1 MRLSKIVFLFI
12 ASLAI
17 SSSSFAQGRQLKKAE
32 IAYDQY
38 EFHKATVH
46 YKRAYSKS
54 SDRTQKIE
62 MSFKLAECA
71 RRIGNYRQAES
82 YYKRAIKMR
91 YDDPIAL
98 LYLAMMQRN
107 LGKFEDAIKTFS
119 LYNEKVPD
127 DLRAQEAIES
137 CELAI
142 EWTENPTRY
151 AVSNMKGLNSKN
163 DDRMPAFA
171 DKKYSTLYFTTARK
185 GVNGKR
191 ISAQT
196 GQYFTDIWATE
207 IEKSKKKRGRSGQK
221 QAKPKWSEPLP
232 LHVFQESEDKEAI
245 NTKFDEGAASLTESG
260 KTMYFNRAM
269 MKKNEAH
276 VPRVYSSDYKAGE
289 WNPVEL
295 ELPID
300 SNYMVIFPC
309 ISPDESTLYFV
320 SDMPGGEGDFDIW
333 MSEFN
338 KRKDVWAEPVN
349 LGPEVNSDGPEIA
362 PFIHK
367 DGTLFFASKGHVG
380 MGGFDI
386 FRATKRPSGQF
397 GKVKNMKYPINSSY
411 DDFGIIFSGKDAMN
425 GFYTSNRRGGR
436 GGDDIYE
443 VKLSDLKFKMEGIIV
458 DTETSDPIQG
468 VSIRI
473 EGSDGSSFDAITNKD
488 GFFNLGDEAIKQG
501 VEYDVTYTKDTYV
514 TVNDTVTTQD
524 LTIHDFESTDEGFL
538 YTIVVDLSM
547 KVYRLPV
554 VLPQIEYDLG
564 SAELREMAMK
574 DLDKLVGVLE
584 TNPDLR
590 IQLRS
595 HTDFR
600 SGDDFNLILSQKRA
614 DACVSYL
621 IEQGVDATRLEA
633 VGMGES
639 EPLTLQ
645 DDRSG
650 FDKGEVLSQEFIESI
665 RSKRRR
671 NLAHQM
677 NRRTDFKELVTD
689 SVDAKQYGSY

>member
-32 IAYDQY
+32 VAYDQY
-38 EFHKATVH
+38 EFHKAMVH
-46 YKRAYSKS
+46 FKRAYSKS

-82 YYKRAIKMR
+82 YYKRTIKMR

-107 LGKFEDAIKTFS
+107 LGKFDDAINTFT
-119 LYNEKVPD
+119 LYSEKVPED
-127 DLRAQEAIES
+127 IRAQEAIES
-137 CELAI
+137 CELAL

-151 AVSNMKGLNSKN
+151 AVSNMKGINSKN

-171 DKKYSTLYFTTARK
+171 NNDYTLLMFTTARK
-185 GVNGKR
+185 GVTGRN
-191 ISAQT
+191 ISDQT
-196 GQYFTDIWATE
+196 GQYFTDVWLTE
-207 IEKSKKKRGRSGQK
+207 LEKSKKKRGRSSNK
-221 QAKPKWSEPLP
+221 KSKPKWSEPLS
-232 LHVFQESEDKEAI
+232 LGEHFGTEDVI
-245 NTKFDEGAASLTESG
+245 NTKSDEGAVTLNERG
-260 KTMYFNRAM
+260 NLMYFTRAM

-276 VPRVYSSDYKAGE
+276 VPRIYSAIKKGGE
-289 WNPVEL
+289 WEVPLEL
-295 ELPID
+295 SLPID

-309 ISPDESTLYFV
+309 LSPDEKILYFV

-333 MSEFN
+333 MSEYN

-349 LGPEVNSDGPEIA
+349 LGPEVNTDGPEIA
-362 PFIHK
+362 PFVHK

-397 GKVKNMKYPINSSY
+397 GKVKNMKFPINSSY

-443 VKLSDLKFKMEGIIV
+443 VKLSDLKFKMEGILV
-458 DTETSDPIQG
+458 DTETSDPLQG
-468 VSIRI
+468 VSIHI

-501 VEYDVTYTKDTYV
+501 VEYEVTYTKDLYV

-538 YTIVVDLSM
+538 YTIAVDLSM

-564 SAELREMAMK
+564 SADLREMAMK

-600 SGDDFNLILSQKRA
+600 SGDDFNLVLSQKRA

-621 IEQGVDATRLEA
+621 IEQGVDATRLVA

-650 FDKGEVLSQEFIESI
+650 FAKGDVLSQEFIESI

-677 NRRTDFKELVTD
+677 NRRTDFKELELD
-689 SVDAKQYGSY
+689 PVDAKKYGSY

>member
-32 IAYDQY
+32 VAYDQY
-38 EFHKATVH
+38 EFHKAMVH
-46 YKRAYSKS
+46 FKRAYSKS

-82 YYKRAIKMR
+82 YYKRTIKMR

-107 LGKFEDAIKTFS
+107 LGKFDDAINTFT
-119 LYNEKVPD
+119 LYSEKVPED
-127 DLRAQEAIES
+127 IRAQEAIES
-137 CELAI
+137 CELAL

-151 AVSNMKGLNSKN
+151 AVSNMKGINSKN

-171 DKKYSTLYFTTARK
+171 NNDYTLLMFTTARK
-185 GVNGKR
+185 GVTGRN
-191 ISAQT
+191 ISDQT
-196 GQYFTDIWATE
+196 GQFFTDVWLTE
-207 IEKSKKKRGRSGQK
+207 LEKSKKKRGRSSNK
-221 QAKPKWSEPLP
+221 KSKPKWSEPLS
-232 LHVFQESEDKEAI
+232 LGEHFGTEDVI
-245 NTKFDEGAASLTESG
+245 NTKSDEGAVTLNERG
-260 KTMYFNRAM
+260 NLMYFTRAM

-276 VPRVYSSDYKAGE
+276 VPRIYSAIKKGGE
-289 WNPVEL
+289 WEVPLEL
-295 ELPID
+295 SLPID

-309 ISPDESTLYFV
+309 LSPDEKILYFV

-333 MSEFN
+333 MSEYN

-349 LGPEVNSDGPEIA
+349 LGPEVNTDGPEIA
-362 PFIHK
+362 PFVHK

-397 GKVKNMKYPINSSY
+397 GKVKNMKFPINSSY

-443 VKLSDLKFKMEGIIV
+443 VKLSDLKFKMEGILV
-458 DTETSDPIQG
+458 DTETSDPLQG
-468 VSIRI
+468 VSIHI

-501 VEYDVTYTKDTYV
+501 VEYEVTYTKDLYV

-538 YTIVVDLSM
+538 YTIAVDLSM

-564 SAELREMAMK
+564 SADLREMAMK

-600 SGDDFNLILSQKRA
+600 SGDDFNLVLSQKRA

-645 DDRSG
+645 GDRSG
-650 FDKGEVLSQEFIESI
+650 FAKGDVLSQEFIESI

-677 NRRTDFKELVTD
+677 NRRTDFKELELD
-689 SVDAKQYGSY
+689 PVDAKKYGSY

>member
-32 IAYDQY
+32 VAYDQY
-38 EFHKATVH
+38 EFHKAMVH
-46 YKRAYSKS
+46 FKRAYSKS

-82 YYKRAIKMR
+82 YYKRTIKMR

-107 LGKFEDAIKTFS
+107 LGKFDDAIKTFTQYS
-119 LYNEKVPD
+119 EKVPED
-127 DLRAQEAIES
+127 IRAQEAIES
-137 CELAI
+137 CELAL

-163 DDRMPAFA
+163 DDRMPSFA
-171 DKKYSTLYFTTARK
+171 NNDYTLLLFTTARK
-185 GVNGKR
+185 GVTGRK
-191 ISAQT
+191 ISDQT
-196 GQYFTDIWATE
+196 GQFFTDIWATE
-207 IEKSKKKRGRSGQK
+207 LEKSKKKRGGSSKK
-221 QAKPKWSEPLP
+221 QPKAKWTEPLS
-232 LHVFQESEDKEAI
+232 LGEYFGTEDVI
-245 NTKFDEGAASLTESG
+245 NTNSDEGAVALNERG
-260 KTMYFNRAM
+260 NLMYFTRAM

-276 VPRVYSSDYKAGE
+276 VPRIYSAIKKGGE
-289 WNPVEL
+289 WEEPLEL
-295 ELPID
+295 SLPID
-300 SNYMVIFPC
+300 SSYMVIFPC
-309 ISPDESTLYFV
+309 LSPDEKTLYFV

-333 MSEFN
+333 MSEYN
-338 KRKDVWAEPVN
+338 KRKDSWAEPVN
-349 LGPEVNSDGPEIA
+349 LGPEVNTEGPEIA
-362 PFIHK
+362 PFLHK

-443 VKLSDLKFKMEGIIV
+443 VKLSDLKFKMEGILV
-458 DTETSDPIQG
+458 DTETSDPLLG
-468 VSIRI
+468 VSIHI

-501 VEYDVTYTKDTYV
+501 VEYEVTYSKDSYV

-538 YTIVVDLSM
+538 YTIAVDLSM

-564 SAELREMAMK
+564 SAELRDMAIK
-574 DLDKLVGVLE
+574 DLDNLVGVLE

-600 SGDDFNLILSQKRA
+600 SGDDFNLVLSQKRA

-621 IEQGVDATRLEA
+621 IEQGIDATRLEA
-633 VGMGES
+633 IGMGES

-650 FDKGEVLSQEFIESI
+650 FAKGDVLSQEFIESI

-677 NRRTDFKELVTD
+677 NRRTDFKELELD
-689 SVDAKQYGSY
+689 PVDAKKYGSY

>member
-32 IAYDQY
+32 VAYDQY
-38 EFHKATVH
+38 EFHKAMVH
-46 YKRAYSKS
+46 FKRAYSKS

-82 YYKRAIKMR
+82 YYKRTIKMR

-107 LGKFEDAIKTFS
+107 LGKFDDAIKTFTQYS
-119 LYNEKVPD
+119 EKVPED
-127 DLRAQEAIES
+127 IRAQEAIES
-137 CELAI
+137 CELAL

-171 DKKYSTLYFTTARK
+171 NNDYTLLLFTTARK
-185 GVNGKR
+185 GVTGRK
-191 ISAQT
+191 ISDQT
-196 GQYFTDIWATE
+196 GQFFTDIWATE
-207 IEKSKKKRGRSGQK
+207 LEKSKKKRGGSSKK
-221 QAKPKWSEPLP
+221 QPKAKWTEPLS
-232 LHVFQESEDKEAI
+232 LGEYFGTEDVI
-245 NTKFDEGAASLTESG
+245 NTNSDEGAVALNERG
-260 KTMYFNRAM
+260 NLMYFTRAM

-276 VPRVYSSDYKAGE
+276 VPRIYSAIKKGGE
-289 WNPVEL
+289 WEEPLEL
-295 ELPID
+295 SLPID
-300 SNYMVIFPC
+300 SSYMVIFPC
-309 ISPDESTLYFV
+309 LSPDEKTLYFV

-333 MSEFN
+333 MSEYN
-338 KRKDVWAEPVN
+338 KRKDSWAEPVN
-349 LGPEVNSDGPEIA
+349 LGPEVNTEGPEIA
-362 PFIHK
+362 PFLHK

-443 VKLSDLKFKMEGIIV
+443 VKLSDLKFKMEGILV
-458 DTETSDPIQG
+458 DTETSDPLLG
-468 VSIRI
+468 VSIHI

-501 VEYDVTYTKDTYV
+501 VEYEVTYSKDSYV

-538 YTIVVDLSM
+538 YTIAVDLSM

-564 SAELREMAMK
+564 SAELRDMAMK
-574 DLDKLVGVLE
+574 DLDNLVGVLE

-600 SGDDFNLILSQKRA
+600 SGDDFNLVLSQKRA

-621 IEQGVDATRLEA
+621 IEQGIDATRLEA
-633 VGMGES
+633 IGMGES

-650 FDKGEVLSQEFIESI
+650 FAKGDVLSQEFIESI

-677 NRRTDFKELVTD
+677 NRRTDFKELELD
-689 SVDAKQYGSY
+689 PVDAKKYGSY

>member
-1 MRLSKIVFLFI
+1 MRFTKIAVLLI

-17 SSSSFAQGRQLKKAE
+17 TSSSFAQGKQLKRAE
-32 IAYDQY
+32 LAFDQY
-38 EFHKATVH
+38 EFHKAMVH
-46 YKRAYSKS
+46 FKRAYSKS

-71 RRIGNYRQAES
+71 RKIGNYRQAES

-98 LYLAMMQRN
+98 LYLAKMQRN
-107 LGKFEDAIKTFS
+107 LGKFEDAIKTFG
-119 LYNEKVPD
+119 LYSEKVPED
-127 DLRAQEAIES
+127 IRAQEAIEA

-151 AVSNMKGLNSKN
+151 AVSNLKGLNSKN
-163 DDRMPAFA
+163 DDRMPAFGNN
-171 DKKYSTLYFTTARK
+171 DYSLLLFTTARK
-185 GVNGKR
+185 GVNGRK
-191 ISAQT
+191 ISKQT
-196 GQYFTDIWATE
+196 GQYFTDVWATE
-207 IEKSKKKRGRSGQK
+207 LEKSKKKRGKSAKK
-221 QAKPKWSEPLP
+221 QAKPKWSEPLS
-232 LHVFQESEDKEAI
+232 LGDYFGTEDVI
-245 NTKFDEGAASLTESG
+245 NTKFDEGAVSLNERG
-260 KTMYFNRAM
+260 NLMYFNRAM

-276 VPRVYSSDYKAGE
+276 VPRIYSATKKGGE
-289 WNPVEL
+289 WEVPVEL
-295 ELPID
+295 SLPID

-309 ISPDESTLYFV
+309 LSPDEKTLYFV

-333 MSEFN
+333 MSEYN
-338 KRKDVWAEPVN
+338 KRKDVWADPVN
-349 LGPEVNSDGPEIA
+349 LGPEVNTTGSEIA
-362 PFIHK
+362 PFVHK
-367 DGTLFFASKGHVG
+367 DGTLFFASKGHIG

-397 GKVKNMKYPINSSY
+397 GKVKNMKSPINSSY

-425 GFYTSNRRGGR
+425 GFFTSNRRGGR

-443 VKLSDLKFKMEGIIV
+443 VKLSDLKFKMEGILV
-458 DTETSDPIQG
+458 DTESTDPLQG
-468 VSIRI
+468 VAIHL
-473 EGSDGSSFDAITNKD
+473 EGSDGSSFDAMTNKD
-488 GFFNLGDEAIKQG
+488 GFFNFGDEAIKQG
-501 VEYDVTYTKDTYV
+501 VEYEVTYTKDTYV

-538 YTIVVDLSM
+538 YTIAVDLSL

-564 SAELREMAMK
+564 SAELREMAKK
-574 DLDKLVGVLE
+574 DLDKLVSVLE

-600 SGDDFNLILSQKRA
+600 SGDDFNLALSQKRA

-621 IEQGVDATRLEA
+621 IEQGVDAVRLEA

-650 FDKGEVLSQEFIESI
+650 FIKGDVLSQEFIESI

-671 NLAHQM
+671 KLAHQM
-677 NRRTDFKELVTD
+677 NRRTDFKQIESDPVD
-689 SVDAKQYGSY
+689 SEKYGKY

>member
-32 IAYDQY
+32 VAYDQY
-38 EFHKATVH
+38 EFHKAMVH
-46 YKRAYSKS
+46 FKRAYSKS

-82 YYKRAIKMR
+82 YYKRTIKMR

-107 LGKFEDAIKTFS
+107 LGKFDDAIKTFT
-119 LYNEKVPD
+119 LYSEKVPED
-127 DLRAQEAIES
+127 IRAQEAIES
-137 CELAI
+137 CELAL

-151 AVSNMKGLNSKN
+151 AVSNMKGINSKN

-171 DKKYSTLYFTTARK
+171 NNDYTLLMFTTARK
-185 GVNGKR
+185 GVTGRN
-191 ISAQT
+191 ISDQT
-196 GQYFTDIWATE
+196 GQYFTDVWLTE
-207 IEKSKKKRGRSGQK
+207 LEKSKKKRGRSSNK
-221 QAKPKWSEPLP
+221 KSKPKWSEPLS
-232 LHVFQESEDKEAI
+232 LGEHFGTEDVI
-245 NTKFDEGAASLTESG
+245 NTKSDEGAVTLNERG
-260 KTMYFNRAM
+260 NLMYFTRAM

-276 VPRVYSSDYKAGE
+276 VPRIYSAIKKGGE
-289 WNPVEL
+289 WEVPLEL
-295 ELPID
+295 SLPID

-309 ISPDESTLYFV
+309 LSPDEKILYFV

-333 MSEFN
+333 MSEYN

-349 LGPEVNSDGPEIA
+349 LGPEVNTDGPEIA
-362 PFIHK
+362 PFVHK

-397 GKVKNMKYPINSSY
+397 GKVKNMKFPINSSY

-443 VKLSDLKFKMEGIIV
+443 VKLSDLKFKMEGILV
-458 DTETSDPIQG
+458 DTETSDPLQG
-468 VSIRI
+468 VSIHI

-501 VEYDVTYTKDTYV
+501 VEYEVTYTKDLYV

-538 YTIVVDLSM
+538 YTIAVDLSM

-564 SAELREMAMK
+564 SADLREMAMK

-600 SGDDFNLILSQKRA
+600 SGDDFNLVLSQKRA

-650 FDKGEVLSQEFIESI
+650 FAKGDVLSQEFIESI

-677 NRRTDFKELVTD
+677 NRRTDFKELELD
-689 SVDAKQYGSY
+689 PVDAKKYGSY

>member
-17 SSSSFAQGRQLKKAE
+17 SSSSLAQGRQLKKAE
-32 IAYDQY
+32 VAYDQY
-38 EFHKATVH
+38 EFHKAMVH
-46 YKRAYSKS
+46 FKRAYSKS

-82 YYKRAIKMR
+82 YYKRTIKMR

-107 LGKFEDAIKTFS
+107 LGKFDDAIKTFTQYS
-119 LYNEKVPD
+119 EKVPED
-127 DLRAQEAIES
+127 IRAQEAIES
-137 CELAI
+137 CELAL

-171 DKKYSTLYFTTARK
+171 NNDYTLLLFTTARK
-185 GVNGKR
+185 GVTGRK
-191 ISAQT
+191 ISDQT
-196 GQYFTDIWATE
+196 GQFFTDIWATE
-207 IEKSKKKRGRSGQK
+207 LEKSKKKRGGSSKK
-221 QAKPKWSEPLP
+221 QPKAKWTEPLS
-232 LHVFQESEDKEAI
+232 LGEYFGTEDVI
-245 NTKFDEGAASLTESG
+245 NTNSDEGAVALNERG
-260 KTMYFNRAM
+260 NLMYFTRAM

-276 VPRVYSSDYKAGE
+276 VPRIYSAIKKGGE
-289 WNPVEL
+289 WEEPLEL
-295 ELPID
+295 SLPID
-300 SNYMVIFPC
+300 SSYMVIFPC
-309 ISPDESTLYFV
+309 LSPDEKTLYFV

-333 MSEFN
+333 MSEYN
-338 KRKDVWAEPVN
+338 KRKDSWAEPVN
-349 LGPEVNSDGPEIA
+349 LGPEVNTEGPEIA
-362 PFIHK
+362 PFLHK

-443 VKLSDLKFKMEGIIV
+443 VKLSDLKFKMEGILV
-458 DTETSDPIQG
+458 DTETSDPLLG
-468 VSIRI
+468 VSIHI

-501 VEYDVTYTKDTYV
+501 VEYEVTYSKDSYV

-538 YTIVVDLSM
+538 YTIAVDLSM

-564 SAELREMAMK
+564 SAELRDMAMK
-574 DLDKLVGVLE
+574 DLDNLVGVLE

-600 SGDDFNLILSQKRA
+600 SGDDFNLVLSQKRA

-621 IEQGVDATRLEA
+621 IEQGIDATRLEA

-650 FDKGEVLSQEFIESI
+650 FAKGDVLSQEFIESI

-677 NRRTDFKELVTD
+677 NRRTDFKELELD
-689 SVDAKQYGSY
+689 PVDAKKYGSY

>member
-17 SSSSFAQGRQLKKAE
+17 SSSSLAQGRQLKKAE
-32 IAYDQY
+32 VAYDQY
-38 EFHKATVH
+38 EFHKAMVH
-46 YKRAYSKS
+46 FKRAYSKS

-82 YYKRAIKMR
+82 YYKRTIKMR

-107 LGKFEDAIKTFS
+107 LGKFDDAIKTFTQYS
-119 LYNEKVPD
+119 EKVPED
-127 DLRAQEAIES
+127 IRAQEAIES
-137 CELAI
+137 CELAL

-171 DKKYSTLYFTTARK
+171 NNDYTLLLFTTARK
-185 GVNGKR
+185 GVTGRK
-191 ISAQT
+191 ISDQT
-196 GQYFTDIWATE
+196 GQFFTDIWATE
-207 IEKSKKKRGRSGQK
+207 LEKSKKKRGGSSKK
-221 QAKPKWSEPLP
+221 QPKAKWTEPLS
-232 LHVFQESEDKEAI
+232 LGEYFGTEDVI
-245 NTKFDEGAASLTESG
+245 NTNSDEGAVALNERG
-260 KTMYFNRAM
+260 NLMYFTRAM

-276 VPRVYSSDYKAGE
+276 VPRIYSAIKKGGE
-289 WNPVEL
+289 WEEPLEL
-295 ELPID
+295 SLPID
-300 SNYMVIFPC
+300 SSYMVIFPC
-309 ISPDESTLYFV
+309 LSPDEKILYFV

-333 MSEFN
+333 MSEYN
-338 KRKDVWAEPVN
+338 KRKDSWAEPVN
-349 LGPEVNSDGPEIA
+349 LGPEVNTEGPEIA
-362 PFIHK
+362 PFLHK

-443 VKLSDLKFKMEGIIV
+443 VKLSDLKFKMEGILV
-458 DTETSDPIQG
+458 DTETSDPLLG
-468 VSIRI
+468 VSIHI

-501 VEYDVTYTKDTYV
+501 VEYEVTYSKDSYV

-538 YTIVVDLSM
+538 YTIAVDLSM

-564 SAELREMAMK
+564 SAELRDMAIK
-574 DLDKLVGVLE
+574 DLDNLVGVLE

-600 SGDDFNLILSQKRA
+600 SGDDFNLVLSQKRA

-621 IEQGVDATRLEA
+621 IEQGIDATRLEA

-650 FDKGEVLSQEFIESI
+650 FAKGDVLSQEFIESI

-677 NRRTDFKELVTD
+677 NRRTDFKELELD
-689 SVDAKQYGSY
+689 PVDAKKYGSY

>member
-1 MRLSKIVFLFI
+1 MRFTKIVLLFI

-17 SSSSFAQGRQLKKAE
+17 TTNSLAQGRQYKKAE
-32 IAYDQY
+32 IAFDQY
-38 EFHKATVH
+38 EFHKAMVH
-46 YKRAYSKS
+46 FKRAYSKS

-71 RRIGNYRQAES
+71 RKIGNYRQAES

-107 LGKFEDAIKTFS
+107 LGKFDDAIETFG
-119 LYNEKVPD
+119 LYSEKVPED
-127 DLRAQEAIES
+127 IRAQEAIES

-151 AVSNMKGLNSKN
+151 AVTNMKGLNSKN
-163 DDRMPAFA
+163 DDRMPAFGKN
-171 DKKYSTLYFTTARK
+171 DYSLLLFTTARK
-185 GVNGKR
+185 GVMGRK
-191 ISAQT
+191 ISKQT
-196 GQYFTDIWATE
+196 GQYFTDVWAAE
-207 IEKSKKKRGRSGQK
+207 LEKSKKKRGRTGKK
-221 QAKPKWSEPLP
+221 QAKPKWSEPISLGEF
-232 LHVFQESEDKEAI
+232 LGTDEVI
-245 NTKFDEGAASLTESG
+245 NTKFDEGAVSLNERG
-260 KTMYFNRAM
+260 NLMYFNRAM

-276 VPRVYSSDYKAGE
+276 VPRVFSSTKKGGE
-289 WNPVEL
+289 WEVPVEL
-295 ELPID
+295 ALPID

-309 ISPDESTLYFV
+309 LSPDEKTLYFV

-333 MSEFN
+333 MSEYN

-349 LGPEVNSDGPEIA
+349 LGPEVNTAGSEIA
-362 PFIHK
+362 PFVHK

-411 DDFGIIFSGKDAMN
+411 DDFGIIFSGKGAMN

-443 VKLSDLKFKMEGIIV
+443 VKLSDLKFKMEGILV
-458 DTETSDPIQG
+458 DTESTDPIQG
-468 VSIRI
+468 VSIHI
-473 EGSDGSSFDAITNKD
+473 EGSDGSSFDAITNKE
-488 GFFNLGDEAIKQG
+488 GFFDLGDEAIKQG
-501 VEYDVTYTKDTYV
+501 VEYEVAYSKDTYV

-538 YTIVVDLSM
+538 YTISVDLSL

-564 SAELREMAMK
+564 SAELREMAKK
-574 DLDKLVGVLE
+574 DLDKLVGVLQ

-600 SGDDFNLILSQKRA
+600 SGDDFNLALSQKRA

-621 IEQGVDATRLEA
+621 IEQGIEESRLEA
-633 VGMGES
+633 VGMGEA

-650 FDKGEVLSQEFIESI
+650 FTKGDVLSQEFIESI

-677 NRRTDFKELVTD
+677 NRRTDFKQIETD
-689 SVDAKQYGSY
+689 PVDLEKYGKY

>member
-1 MRLSKIVFLFI
+1 MRFTKIVLLFI

-17 SSSSFAQGRQLKKAE
+17 TTNSLAQGRQYKKAE
-32 IAYDQY
+32 IAFDQY
-38 EFHKATVH
+38 EFHKAMVH
-46 YKRAYSKS
+46 FKRAYSKS

-71 RRIGNYRQAES
+71 RKIGNYRQAES

-107 LGKFEDAIKTFS
+107 LGKFEDAIETFG
-119 LYNEKVPD
+119 LYSEKVPED
-127 DLRAQEAIES
+127 IRAQEAIES

-151 AVSNMKGLNSKN
+151 AVTNMKGLNSKN
-163 DDRMPAFA
+163 DDRMPAFGKN
-171 DKKYSTLYFTTARK
+171 DYSLLLFTTARK
-185 GVNGKR
+185 GVMGRK
-191 ISAQT
+191 ISKQT
-196 GQYFTDIWATE
+196 GQYFTDVWAAE
-207 IEKSKKKRGRSGQK
+207 LEKSKKKRGRTGKK
-221 QAKPKWSEPLP
+221 QAKPKWSEPISLGEF
-232 LHVFQESEDKEAI
+232 LGTDEVI
-245 NTKFDEGAASLTESG
+245 NTKFDEGAVSLNERG
-260 KTMYFNRAM
+260 NLMYFNRAM

-276 VPRVYSSDYKAGE
+276 VPRVFSSTKKGGE
-289 WNPVEL
+289 WEVPVEL
-295 ELPID
+295 ALPID

-309 ISPDESTLYFV
+309 LSPDEKTLYFV

-333 MSEFN
+333 MSEYN

-349 LGPEVNSDGPEIA
+349 LGPEVNTAGSEIA
-362 PFIHK
+362 PFVHK

-411 DDFGIIFSGKDAMN
+411 DDFGIIFSGKGAMN

-443 VKLSDLKFKMEGIIV
+443 VKLSDLKFKMEGILV
-458 DTETSDPIQG
+458 DTESTDPIQG
-468 VSIRI
+468 VSIHI
-473 EGSDGSSFDAITNKD
+473 EGSDGSSFDAITNKE
-488 GFFNLGDEAIKQG
+488 GFFDLGDEAIKQG
-501 VEYDVTYTKDTYV
+501 VEYEVAYSKDTYV

-538 YTIVVDLSM
+538 YTISVDLSL

-564 SAELREMAMK
+564 SAELREMAKK
-574 DLDKLVGVLE
+574 DLDKLVGVLQ

-600 SGDDFNLILSQKRA
+600 SGDDFNLALSQKRA

-621 IEQGVDATRLEA
+621 IEQGIEESRLEA
-633 VGMGES
+633 VGMGEA

-650 FDKGEVLSQEFIESI
+650 FTKGDVLSQEFIESI

-677 NRRTDFKELVTD
+677 NRRTDFKQIETD
-689 SVDAKQYGSY
+689 PVDSEKYGKY

>member
-1 MRLSKIVFLFI
+1 MRFTKIVLLFI

-17 SSSSFAQGRQLKKAE
+17 TTNSLAQGRQYKKAE
-32 IAYDQY
+32 IAFDQY
-38 EFHKATVH
+38 EFHKAMVH
-46 YKRAYSKS
+46 FKRAYSKS

-71 RRIGNYRQAES
+71 RKIGNYRQAES

-107 LGKFEDAIKTFS
+107 LGKFDDAIETFG
-119 LYNEKVPD
+119 LYSEKVPED
-127 DLRAQEAIES
+127 IRAQEAIES

-151 AVSNMKGLNSKN
+151 AVTNMKGLNSKN
-163 DDRMPAFA
+163 DDRMPAFGKN
-171 DKKYSTLYFTTARK
+171 DYSLLLFTTARK
-185 GVNGKR
+185 GVMGRK
-191 ISAQT
+191 ISKQT
-196 GQYFTDIWATE
+196 GQYFTDVWAAE
-207 IEKSKKKRGRSGQK
+207 LEKSKKKRGRTGKK
-221 QAKPKWSEPLP
+221 QAKPKWSEPISLGEF
-232 LHVFQESEDKEAI
+232 LGTDEVI
-245 NTKFDEGAASLTESG
+245 NTKFDEGAVSLNERG
-260 KTMYFNRAM
+260 NLMYFNRAM

-276 VPRVYSSDYKAGE
+276 VPRVFSSTKKGGE
-289 WNPVEL
+289 WEVPVEL
-295 ELPID
+295 ALPID

-309 ISPDESTLYFV
+309 LSPDEKTLYFV

-333 MSEFN
+333 MSEYN

-349 LGPEVNSDGPEIA
+349 LGPEVNTAGSEIA
-362 PFIHK
+362 PFVHK

-411 DDFGIIFSGKDAMN
+411 DDFGIIFSGKGAMN

-443 VKLSDLKFKMEGIIV
+443 VKLSDLKFKMEGILV
-458 DTETSDPIQG
+458 DTESTDPIQG
-468 VSIRI
+468 VSIHI
-473 EGSDGSSFDAITNKD
+473 EGSDGSSFDAITNKE
-488 GFFNLGDEAIKQG
+488 GFFDLGDEAIKQG
-501 VEYDVTYTKDTYV
+501 VEYEVAYSKDTYV

-538 YTIVVDLSM
+538 YTISVDLSL

-564 SAELREMAMK
+564 SAELREMAKK
-574 DLDKLVGVLE
+574 DLDKLVGVLQ

-600 SGDDFNLILSQKRA
+600 SGDDFNLALSQKRA

-621 IEQGVDATRLEA
+621 IEQGIEESRLEA
-633 VGMGES
+633 VGMGEV

-650 FDKGEVLSQEFIESI
+650 FTKGDVLSQEFIESI

-677 NRRTDFKELVTD
+677 NRRTDFKQIETD
-689 SVDAKQYGSY
+689 PVDLEKYGKY

>member
-32 IAYDQY
+32 VAYDQY
-38 EFHKATVH
+38 EFHKAMVH
-46 YKRAYSKS
+46 FKRAYSKS

-82 YYKRAIKMR
+82 YYKRTIKMR

-107 LGKFEDAIKTFS
+107 LGKFDDAIKTFTQYS
-119 LYNEKVPD
+119 EKVPED
-127 DLRAQEAIES
+127 IRAQEAIES
-137 CELAI
+137 CELAL

-163 DDRMPAFA
+163 DDRMPSFA
-171 DKKYSTLYFTTARK
+171 NNDYTLLLFTTARK
-185 GVNGKR
+185 GVTGRK
-191 ISAQT
+191 ISDQT
-196 GQYFTDIWATE
+196 GQFFTDIWATE
-207 IEKSKKKRGRSGQK
+207 LEKSKKKRGGSSKK
-221 QAKPKWSEPLP
+221 QPKAKWTEPLS
-232 LHVFQESEDKEAI
+232 LGEYFGTEDVI
-245 NTKFDEGAASLTESG
+245 NTNSDEGAVALNERG
-260 KTMYFNRAM
+260 NLMYFTRAM

-276 VPRVYSSDYKAGE
+276 VPRIYSAIKKGGE
-289 WNPVEL
+289 WEEPLEL
-295 ELPID
+295 SLPID
-300 SNYMVIFPC
+300 SSYMVIFPC
-309 ISPDESTLYFV
+309 LSPDEKTLYFV

-333 MSEFN
+333 MSEYN
-338 KRKDVWAEPVN
+338 KRKDSWAEPVN
-349 LGPEVNSDGPEIA
+349 LGPEVNTEGPEIA
-362 PFIHK
+362 PFLHK

-443 VKLSDLKFKMEGIIV
+443 VKLSDLKFKMEGILV
-458 DTETSDPIQG
+458 DTETSDPLLG
-468 VSIRI
+468 VSIHI
-473 EGSDGSSFDAITNKD
+473 EGSDGSSFDAMTNKD

-501 VEYDVTYTKDTYV
+501 VEYEVTYSKDSYV

-538 YTIVVDLSM
+538 YTIAVDLSM

-564 SAELREMAMK
+564 SAELRDMAMK
-574 DLDKLVGVLE
+574 DLDNLVGVLE

-600 SGDDFNLILSQKRA
+600 SGDDFNLVLSQKRA

-621 IEQGVDATRLEA
+621 IEQGIDATRLEA

-650 FDKGEVLSQEFIESI
+650 FAKGDVLSQEFIESI

-677 NRRTDFKELVTD
+677 NRRTDFKELELD
-689 SVDAKQYGSY
+689 PVDAKKYGSY

>member
-32 IAYDQY
+32 VAYDQY
-38 EFHKATVH
+38 EFHKAMVH
-46 YKRAYSKS
+46 FKRAYSKS

-82 YYKRAIKMR
+82 YYKRTIKMR

-107 LGKFEDAIKTFS
+107 LGKFDDAIKTFT
-119 LYNEKVPD
+119 LYSDKVPED
-127 DLRAQEAIES
+127 IRAQEAIES
-137 CELAI
+137 CELAL

-151 AVSNMKGLNSKN
+151 AVSNMKGINSKN

-171 DKKYSTLYFTTARK
+171 NNDYTLLMFTTARK
-185 GVNGKR
+185 GVTGRN
-191 ISAQT
+191 ISDQT
-196 GQYFTDIWATE
+196 GQYFTDVWLTE
-207 IEKSKKKRGRSGQK
+207 LEKSKKKRGRSSNK
-221 QAKPKWSEPLP
+221 KSKPKWSEPLS
-232 LHVFQESEDKEAI
+232 LGEHFGTEDVI
-245 NTKFDEGAASLTESG
+245 NTKSDEGAVALNERG
-260 KTMYFNRAM
+260 NLMYFTRAM

-276 VPRVYSSDYKAGE
+276 VPRIYSAIKKGGE
-289 WNPVEL
+289 WEVPLEL
-295 ELPID
+295 SLPID

-309 ISPDESTLYFV
+309 LSPDEKILYFV

-333 MSEFN
+333 MSEYN

-349 LGPEVNSDGPEIA
+349 LGPEVNTDGPEIA
-362 PFIHK
+362 PFVHK

-397 GKVKNMKYPINSSY
+397 GKVKNMKFPINSSY

-443 VKLSDLKFKMEGIIV
+443 VKLSDLKFKMEGILV
-458 DTETSDPIQG
+458 DTETSDPLQG
-468 VSIRI
+468 VSIHI

-501 VEYDVTYTKDTYV
+501 VEYEVTYTKDLYV

-538 YTIVVDLSM
+538 YTIAVDLSM

-564 SAELREMAMK
+564 SADLREMAMK

-600 SGDDFNLILSQKRA
+600 SGDDFNLVLSQKRA

-650 FDKGEVLSQEFIESI
+650 FAKGDVLSQEFIESI

-677 NRRTDFKELVTD
+677 NRRTDFKELELD
-689 SVDAKQYGSY
+689 PVDAKKYGSY

>member
-1 MRLSKIVFLFI
+1 MRFTKIVLLFI

-17 SSSSFAQGRQLKKAE
+17 TTNSLAQGRQYKKAE
-32 IAYDQY
+32 IAFDQY
-38 EFHKATVH
+38 EFHKAMVH
-46 YKRAYSKS
+46 FKRAYSKS

-71 RRIGNYRQAES
+71 RKIGNYRQAES

-107 LGKFEDAIKTFS
+107 LGKFDDAIETFG
-119 LYNEKVPD
+119 LYSEKVPED
-127 DLRAQEAIES
+127 IRAQEAIES

-151 AVSNMKGLNSKN
+151 AVTNMKGLNSKN
-163 DDRMPAFA
+163 DDRMPAFGKN
-171 DKKYSTLYFTTARK
+171 DYSLLLFTTARK
-185 GVNGKR
+185 GVMGRK
-191 ISAQT
+191 ISKQT
-196 GQYFTDIWATE
+196 GQYFTDVWAAE
-207 IEKSKKKRGRSGQK
+207 LEKSKKKRGRTGKK
-221 QAKPKWSEPLP
+221 QAKPKWSEPISLGEF
-232 LHVFQESEDKEAI
+232 LGTDEVI
-245 NTKFDEGAASLTESG
+245 NTKFDEGAVSLNERG
-260 KTMYFNRAM
+260 NLMYFNRAM

-276 VPRVYSSDYKAGE
+276 VPRVFSSTKKGGE
-289 WNPVEL
+289 WEVPVEL
-295 ELPID
+295 ALPID

-309 ISPDESTLYFV
+309 LSPDEKTLYFV

-333 MSEFN
+333 MSEYN
-338 KRKDVWAEPVN
+338 KRKDVWAEPLN
-349 LGPEVNSDGPEIA
+349 LGPEVNTAGSEIA
-362 PFIHK
+362 PFVHK

-411 DDFGIIFSGKDAMN
+411 DDFGIIFSGKDPMN

-443 VKLSDLKFKMEGIIV
+443 VKLSDLKFKMEGILV
-458 DTETSDPIQG
+458 DTESTDPIQG
-468 VSIRI
+468 VSIHI
-473 EGSDGSSFDAITNKD
+473 EGSDGSSFDAITNKE
-488 GFFNLGDEAIKQG
+488 GFFDLGDEAIKQG
-501 VEYDVTYTKDTYV
+501 VEYEVAYSKDTYV

-538 YTIVVDLSM
+538 YTISVDLSL

-564 SAELREMAMK
+564 SAELREMAKK
-574 DLDKLVGVLE
+574 DLDKLVGVLQ

-600 SGDDFNLILSQKRA
+600 SGDDFNLALSQKRA

-621 IEQGVDATRLEA
+621 IEQGIEESRLEA
-633 VGMGES
+633 VGMGEA

-650 FDKGEVLSQEFIESI
+650 FTKGDVLSQEFIESI

-677 NRRTDFKELVTD
+677 NRRTDFKQIETD
-689 SVDAKQYGSY
+689 PVDSEKYGKY

>member
-1 MRLSKIVFLFI
+1 MRFTKIVLLFI

-17 SSSSFAQGRQLKKAE
+17 TTNSLAQGRQYKKAE
-32 IAYDQY
+32 IAFDQY
-38 EFHKATVH
+38 EFHKAMVH
-46 YKRAYSKS
+46 FKRAYSKS

-71 RRIGNYRQAES
+71 RKIGNYRQAES

-107 LGKFEDAIKTFS
+107 LGKFDDAIETFG
-119 LYNEKVPD
+119 LYSEKVPED
-127 DLRAQEAIES
+127 IRAQEAIES

-151 AVSNMKGLNSKN
+151 AVTNMKGLNSKN
-163 DDRMPAFA
+163 DDRMPAFGKN
-171 DKKYSTLYFTTARK
+171 DYSLLLFTTARK
-185 GVNGKR
+185 GVMGRK
-191 ISAQT
+191 ISKQT
-196 GQYFTDIWATE
+196 GQYFTDVWAAE
-207 IEKSKKKRGRSGQK
+207 LEKSKKKRGRTGKK
-221 QAKPKWSEPLP
+221 QAKPKWSEPISLGEF
-232 LHVFQESEDKEAI
+232 LGTDEVI
-245 NTKFDEGAASLTESG
+245 NTKFDEGAVSLNERG
-260 KTMYFNRAM
+260 NLMYFNRAM

-276 VPRVYSSDYKAGE
+276 VPRVFSSTKKGGE
-289 WNPVEL
+289 WEVPVEL
-295 ELPID
+295 ALPID

-309 ISPDESTLYFV
+309 LSPDEKTLYFV

-333 MSEFN
+333 MSEYN

-349 LGPEVNSDGPEIA
+349 LGPEVNTAGSEIA
-362 PFIHK
+362 PFVHK

-411 DDFGIIFSGKDAMN
+411 DDFGIIFSGKGAMN

-443 VKLSDLKFKMEGIIV
+443 VKLSDLKFKMEGILV
-458 DTETSDPIQG
+458 DTESTDPIQG
-468 VSIRI
+468 VSIHI
-473 EGSDGSSFDAITNKD
+473 EGSDGSSFDAITNKE
-488 GFFNLGDEAIKQG
+488 GFFDLGDEAIKQG
-501 VEYDVTYTKDTYV
+501 VEYEVAYSKDTYV

-538 YTIVVDLSM
+538 YTISVDLSL

-564 SAELREMAMK
+564 SAELREMAKK
-574 DLDKLVGVLE
+574 DLDKLVGVLQ

-600 SGDDFNLILSQKRA
+600 SGDDFNLALSQKRA

-621 IEQGVDATRLEA
+621 IEQGIEESRLEA
-633 VGMGES
+633 VGMGEA

-650 FDKGEVLSQEFIESI
+650 FTKGDVLSQEFIESI

-677 NRRTDFKELVTD
+677 NRRTDFKQIETD
-689 SVDAKQYGSY
+689 PVDLEKYGNY

>member
-38 EFHKATVH
+38 EFHKAMVH
-46 YKRAYSKS
+46 FKRAYSKS

-82 YYKRAIKMR
+82 YYKRTIKMR

-107 LGKFEDAIKTFS
+107 LGKFEDAIKTFT
-119 LYNEKVPD
+119 LYSEKVPED
-127 DLRAQEAIES
+127 VRAHEAIES
-137 CELAI
+137 CELAL

-151 AVSNMKGLNSKN
+151 AVSNMKGINSKN
-163 DDRMPAFA
+163 DDRMPSFA
-171 DKKYSTLYFTTARK
+171 NNDYSLLLFTTARK
-185 GVNGKR
+185 GVTGRK
-191 ISAQT
+191 ISDQT
-196 GQYFTDIWATE
+196 GQYFTDVWATE
-207 IEKSKKKRGRSGQK
+207 LEKSKKRRGRSAK
-221 QAKPKWSEPLP
+221 KKAKPKWSEPLS
-232 LHVFQESEDKEAI
+232 LGEHFGTEEVI
-245 NTKFDEGAASLTESG
+245 NTKSDEGAVTLNERG
-260 KTMYFNRAM
+260 NLMYFTRAM

-276 VPRVYSSDYKAGE
+276 VPRIYSSIKKGGE
-289 WNPVEL
+289 WEAPLEL
-295 ELPID
+295 SLPID

-309 ISPDESTLYFV
+309 LSPDEKILYFV

-333 MSEFN
+333 MSEYN

-349 LGPEVNSDGPEIA
+349 LGPEVNTDGPEIA
-362 PFIHK
+362 PFVHK

-443 VKLSDLKFKMEGIIV
+443 VKLSDLKFKMEGILV
-458 DTETSDPIQG
+458 DTETSDPLQS
-468 VSIRI
+468 VSIHI

-488 GFFNLGDEAIKQG
+488 GFFSMGDEAIKQG
-501 VEYDVTYTKDTYV
+501 VEYEVTYTKDTYV

-538 YTIVVDLSM
+538 YTIAVDLSM

-564 SAELREMAMK
+564 SAELRDMAMK

-600 SGDDFNLILSQKRA
+600 SGDDFNLALSQKRA

-621 IEQGVDATRLEA
+621 IEQGVDASRLVA

-645 DDRSG
+645 EDRSG
-650 FDKGEVLSQEFIESI
+650 FVKGDVLSQEFIESI

-677 NRRTDFKELVTD
+677 NRRTDFKELESD
-689 SVDAKQYGSY
+689 PVDAKKYGSY

>member
-32 IAYDQY
+32 VAYDQY
-38 EFHKATVH
+38 EFHKAMVH
-46 YKRAYSKS
+46 FKRAYSKS

-82 YYKRAIKMR
+82 YYKRTIKMR

-107 LGKFEDAIKTFS
+107 LGKFDDAIKTFT
-119 LYNEKVPD
+119 LYSEKVPED
-127 DLRAQEAIES
+127 IRAQEAIES
-137 CELAI
+137 CELAL

-151 AVSNMKGLNSKN
+151 AVSNMKGINSKN

-171 DKKYSTLYFTTARK
+171 NNDYTLLMFTTARK
-185 GVNGKR
+185 GVTGRN
-191 ISAQT
+191 ISDQT
-196 GQYFTDIWATE
+196 GQFFTDVWLTE
-207 IEKSKKKRGRSGQK
+207 LEKSKKRRGRSSNK
-221 QAKPKWSEPLP
+221 KSKPKWSEPLS
-232 LHVFQESEDKEAI
+232 LGEHFGTEDVI
-245 NTKFDEGAASLTESG
+245 NTKSDEGAVTLNERG
-260 KTMYFNRAM
+260 NLMYFTRAM

-276 VPRVYSSDYKAGE
+276 VPRIYSAIKKGGE
-289 WNPVEL
+289 WEVPLEL
-295 ELPID
+295 SLPID

-309 ISPDESTLYFV
+309 LSPDEKILYFV

-333 MSEFN
+333 MSEYN

-349 LGPEVNSDGPEIA
+349 LGPEVNTDGPEIA
-362 PFIHK
+362 PFVHK

-397 GKVKNMKYPINSSY
+397 GKVKNMKFPINSSY

-443 VKLSDLKFKMEGIIV
+443 VKLSDLKFKMEGILV
-458 DTETSDPIQG
+458 DTETSDPLQG
-468 VSIRI
+468 VSIHI

-501 VEYDVTYTKDTYV
+501 VEYEVTYTKDLYV

-538 YTIVVDLSM
+538 YTIAVDLSM

-564 SAELREMAMK
+564 SADLREMAMK

-600 SGDDFNLILSQKRA
+600 SGDDFNLVLSQKRA

-621 IEQGVDATRLEA
+621 IEQGVDATRLDA

-650 FDKGEVLSQEFIESI
+650 FAKGDVLSQEFIESI

-677 NRRTDFKELVTD
+677 NRRTDFKELELD
-689 SVDAKQYGSY
+689 PVDAKKYGSY

>member
-32 IAYDQY
+32 VAYDQY
-38 EFHKATVH
+38 EFHKAMVH
-46 YKRAYSKS
+46 FKRAYSKS

-82 YYKRAIKMR
+82 YYKRTIKMR

-107 LGKFEDAIKTFS
+107 LGKFDDAIKTFT
-119 LYNEKVPD
+119 LYSDKVPED
-127 DLRAQEAIES
+127 IRAQEAIES
-137 CELAI
+137 CELAL

-151 AVSNMKGLNSKN
+151 AVSNMKGINSKN

-171 DKKYSTLYFTTARK
+171 NNDYTLLMFTTARK
-185 GVNGKR
+185 GVTGRN
-191 ISAQT
+191 ISDQT
-196 GQYFTDIWATE
+196 GQYFTDVWLTE
-207 IEKSKKKRGRSGQK
+207 LEKSKKKRGRSSNK
-221 QAKPKWSEPLP
+221 KSKPKWSEPLS
-232 LHVFQESEDKEAI
+232 LGEHFGTEDVI
-245 NTKFDEGAASLTESG
+245 NTKSDEGAVALNERG
-260 KTMYFNRAM
+260 NLMYFTRAM

-276 VPRVYSSDYKAGE
+276 VPRIYSAIKKGGE
-289 WNPVEL
+289 WEVPLEL
-295 ELPID
+295 SLPID

-309 ISPDESTLYFV
+309 LSPDEKILYFV

-333 MSEFN
+333 MSEYN

-349 LGPEVNSDGPEIA
+349 LGPEVNTDGPEIA
-362 PFIHK
+362 PFVHK

-397 GKVKNMKYPINSSY
+397 GKVKNMKFPINSSY

-443 VKLSDLKFKMEGIIV
+443 VKLSDLKFKMEGILV
-458 DTETSDPIQG
+458 DTETSDPLQG
-468 VSIRI
+468 VSIHI

-501 VEYDVTYTKDTYV
+501 VEYEVTYTKDLYV

-538 YTIVVDLSM
+538 YTIAVDLSM

-564 SAELREMAMK
+564 SADLREMAMK

-600 SGDDFNLILSQKRA
+600 SGDDFNLVLSQKRA

-645 DDRSG
+645 GDRSG
-650 FDKGEVLSQEFIESI
+650 FAKGDVLSQEFIESI

-677 NRRTDFKELVTD
+677 NRRTDFKELELD
-689 SVDAKQYGSY
+689 PVDAKKYGSY